1 MKLNW
6 KCLGVAA
13 LLPVLAG
20 CENNATG
27 FVIDTSQHALIL
39 VREQPHFWSS
49 EVKQSV
55 IASRLPH
62 CQRKVAIHPGTT
74 EAVDMYVY
82 EAGDRLWALF
92 QGGRW
97 YLASTE
103 KCLVQDWTN
112 SSGNPPGELVGRF
125 KSSLSGVVF
134 ERAERASE

>member
-1 MKLNW
+1 
-6 KCLGVAA
+6 
-13 LLPVLAG
+13 
-20 CENNATG
+20 
-27 FVIDTSQHALIL
+27 
-39 VREQPHFWSS
+39 
-49 EVKQSV
+49 
-55 IASRLPH
+55 
-62 CQRKVAIHPGTT
+62 
-74 EAVDMYVY
+74 MYVY